1 MVLHKMSPNGL
12 LTLFSTRE
20 LGVMLLGST
29 KEGWLEEKKSFR
41 PLCRLNDVHSIIITI
56 ER

>member
-12 LTLFSTRE
+12 LTVFSTRE

-29 KEGWLEEKKSFR
+29 KEGCLEEKKSFR

-56 ER
+56 KR

>member
-12 LTLFSTRE
+12 FTVFSTRE

-29 KEGWLEEKKSFR
+29 KGGWLEQAEFAAIVPVYESAQR
-41 PLCRLNDVHSIIITI
+41 HVHYDQ
-56 ER
+56 R